1 MSSPA
6 SVNLLDPV
14 TAVYT
19 LGPEG
24 TFSDEAARLFQH
36 QPDLIRYSS
45 TFAEALLEVRQDPL
59 KAAVVPIEN
68 SVAGTVAQVQDAL
81 VSMDLEI
88 LAEVSLPIT
97 YSLLASADPEKIQ
110 DCYTHSQAFEQ
121 TSRWIAQNIPKVR
134 PQFTRSNIDSG
145 LQFLE
150 KVELG
155 QNPLAAIV
163 PVSFALKHPQYLFAE
178 NIQDYKN
185 NTTRFL
191 LVKNRGKNQQYDFN
205 RKKTALFVEFQEDR
219 PGLLYR
225 MLSVFNLF
233 GINLCRLESRPSKS
247 TPWMYDFYVDFYN
260 IQESEA
266 CLDVLRTSKFNYKI
280 LGSYDVHPSAS

>member
-6 SVNLLDPV
+6 ISNLLDPD
-14 TAVYT
+14 TAVFT

-24 TFSDEAARLFQH
+24 TFSDSAARLFQK
-36 QPDLIRYSS
+36 QPYHIRYSS
-45 TFAEALLEVRQDPL
+45 TFAEALLEVIRDPAA
-59 KAAVVPIEN
+59 AAVVPIEN
-68 SVAGTVAQVQDAL
+68 SVAGTVAQVQDSL

-88 LAEVSLPIT
+88 LAEVSLPIN
-97 YSLLASADPEKIQ
+97 YSLLATDNPGEIQ
-110 DCYTHSQAFEQ
+110 ECFTHSQAFEQ

-145 LQFLE
+145 IQFLE
-150 KVELG
+150 KVNQG
-155 QNPLAAIV
+155 QDFLASIV
-163 PVSFALKHPQYLFAE
+163 PVSFALKHSNYLFAE

-191 LVKNRGKNQQYDFN
+191 LVKNRSESRQYDFN
-205 RKKTALFVEFQEDR
+205 RKKTSIFVESHEDR

-233 GINLCRLESRPSKS
+233 GINLCRLESRPSKK

-260 IQESEA
+260 SPESEA
-266 CLDVLRTSKFNYKI
+266 CLNVLKTSQFNYKI
-280 LGSYDVHPSAS
+280 LGSYDQIQA

>member
-68 SVAGTVAQVQDAL
+68 SVAGTVAQVQDSL

-97 YSLLASADPEKIQ
+97 YSLLASVDPEKIQ

-121 TSRWIAQNIPKVR
+121 TSRWIAQNIPKVC

-191 LVKNRGKNQQYDFN
+191 LVKNRGENQQYDFN

-233 GINLCRLESRPSKS
+233 GINLSVCVNKVS
-247 TPWMYDFYVDFYN
+247 T
-260 IQESEA
+260 
-266 CLDVLRTSKFNYKI
+266 
-280 LGSYDVHPSAS
+280 